1 MRVLWIGLGGA
12 VGTMARYAIGIRVD
26 QSSFPWATLGINL
39 SGAFVLGLFLT
50 LALGRVSVEVTT
62 PVAVGVLGGFTTFS
76 TFAWEGFT
84 MSRVGRGGTAF
95 VYIAVSVI
103 GGLLAA
109 AGGYA
114 LGRALR

>member
-1 MRVLWIGLGGA
+1 
-12 VGTMARYAIGIRVD
+12 MARYAIGLRVD

-39 SGAFVLGLFLT
+39 AGAFVLGLFLT
-50 LALGRVSVEVTT
+50 LALGHLS
-62 PVAVGVLGGFTTFS
+62 VAVITPISVGVIGGFTTFS

-84 MSRVGRGGTAF
+84 HARSGRVGVAV
-95 VYIAVSVI
+95 VYISVSVV

-109 AGGYA
+109 GAGYT